1 MVTQFQ
7 TTMADIIEILK
18 SSGNANIKFEITG
31 EDLRNFADEL
41 INRAVNEVA
50 MVIQEKN
57 EQLINK
63 EEAKRLLGVCD
74 ATLWHWER
82 KKYLMPV
89 KVGTR
94 VRYRASD
101 IKKILGERV
110 TPFLPSSLN
119 YETANN

>member
-18 SSGNANIKFEITG
+18 SSGNANIKFDITG

>member
-1 MVTQFQ
+1 
-7 TTMADIIEILK
+7 MADIIEILK
-18 SSGNANIKFEITG
+18 SSGNANIKFDITG